1 MQVMILHHLSVWK
14 FPDNRKE
21 AGGSVTGGRKWTG
34 RWENKCGELEWEEDG
49 EPGVGMERGQ
59 ETVEKINNKVIIKKM
74 EIVKSKRIVYK
85 ESKKSRTTDR
95 LLDT

>member
-59 ETVEKINNKVIIKKM
+59 ETVEKINKVIIKKM